1 MIIFRPHRSS
11 LLMAIKESKEF
22 LSLKDLLNYIVEE
35 HNKIYSFFKISVND
49 LNIQLYNQE
58 DPRIKWHDVFIILFE
73 SYDRINDKL
82 GYLKYFN
89 NEIYNHP
96 CGVLGF
102 FSTNYEKFDK

>member
-11 LLMAIKESKEF
+11 LSMAIKESKEF
-22 LSLKDLLNYIVEE
+22 LSLKYLLNYIVEE
-35 HNKIYSFFKISVND
+35 HNKMCSFFQIDVND
-49 LNIQLYNQE
+49 LNIQLYSQE
-58 DPRIKWHDVFIILFE
+58 DTRIKWHDVFIITFE

-82 GYLKYFN
+82 GYFKYFGH
-89 NEIYNHP
+89 EIYNHP